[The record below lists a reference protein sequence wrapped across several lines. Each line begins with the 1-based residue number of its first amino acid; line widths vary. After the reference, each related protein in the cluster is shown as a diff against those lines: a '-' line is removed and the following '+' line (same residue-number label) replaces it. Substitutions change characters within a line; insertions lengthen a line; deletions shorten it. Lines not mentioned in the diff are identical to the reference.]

1 VIHREICFN
10 ETYIS
15 NICDGMYTNIMIERF
30 DYLSVFQRTMVW
42 KKVSSVMVILLILSS
57 PLFVL
62 SSYAENDE
70 TTYDD
75 DHSGDTN
82 NDEKIMDP
90 HTFIQM
96 YAGSKQRVLPDKPVS
111 NEGFQP
117 DKESNN
123 HHNFDDS
130 GFHQS
135 SEYPW
140 SGIPEAIEAETNT
153 MGIEI
158 HLDYVVSIDDEKS
171 IISNPEVVYN
181 GGIQLMAQDTMVMNF
196 LTGCHYPCSQP
207 NEIRSV
213 YLVSSLTNDNDIVGG
228 NIKEKDKIAFEQIA
242 GEINKFQ
249 LPPRDALLDDDLYK
263 MVVHTGPTDEIDAYY
278 IAEDVE
284 II

>member
-1 VIHREICFN
+1 
-10 ETYIS
+10 
-15 NICDGMYTNIMIERF
+15 
-30 DYLSVFQRTMVW
+30 
-42 KKVSSVMVILLILSS
+42 MVILLILSS

-62 SSYAENDE
+62 ASYAEKDE
-70 TTYDD
+70 TTDDD

-90 HTFIQM
+90 NTFIQM
-96 YAGSKQRVLPDKPVS
+96 YAGSKQRVLPDTPAS
-111 NEGFQP
+111 NEVFQP
-117 DKESNN
+117 NVESNN
-123 HHNFDDS
+123 HNFDDS

-140 SGIPEAIEAETNT
+140 SGIPETIEAETNT

-158 HLDYVVSIDDEKS
+158 HLDYIVSIDDEKKS
-171 IISNPEVVYN
+171 IIVNPEAVYN

-196 LTGCHYPCSQP
+196 LAGCHSPCSQP

-213 YLVSSLTNDNDIVGG
+213 YLVSSLTNDNDIVSG
-228 NIKEKDKIAFEQIA
+228 NIKENDKIAFEQIA

-263 MVVHTGPTDEIDAYY
+263 LVVHTGQTDEIDAYY